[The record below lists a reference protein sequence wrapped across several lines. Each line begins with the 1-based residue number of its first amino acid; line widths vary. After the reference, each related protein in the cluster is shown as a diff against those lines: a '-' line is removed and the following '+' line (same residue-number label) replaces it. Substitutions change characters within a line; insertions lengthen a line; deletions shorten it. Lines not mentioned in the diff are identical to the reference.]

1 MNEHNTIEITNFKLQ
16 YDGCFKVLFDAGGVE
31 KVKHIYLPPDTLFRI
46 LKNEGFDT
54 IKKIGDLD
62 FSRGITCSKSMLT
75 FEVCDNS
82 DDSKT
87 FITSEWAESYQDYGI
102 FMVKCGV
109 KTEKQRIN
117 EKPLIRNIYELYRDI

>member
-1 MNEHNTIEITNFKLQ
+1 MNESNTIEITDFKLQ

-62 FSRGITCSKSMLT
+62 FSRGITCSKSILT
-75 FEVCDNS
+75 FEVF
-82 DDSKT
+82 DDSDGSIIFK
-87 FITSEWAESYQDYGI
+87 TSEWAEHYQDYGI
-102 FMVKCGV
+102 FMVECGV
-109 KTEKQRIN
+109 KTEKQKN
-117 EKPLIRNIYELYRDI
+117 